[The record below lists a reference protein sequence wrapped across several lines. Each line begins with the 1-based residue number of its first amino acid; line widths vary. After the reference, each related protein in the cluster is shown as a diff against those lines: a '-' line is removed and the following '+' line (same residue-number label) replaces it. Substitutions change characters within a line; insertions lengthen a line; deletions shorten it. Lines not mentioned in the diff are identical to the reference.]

1 MLGKEAFVFKR
12 TFRNGMPIALRMA
25 RACDGFGIL
34 RESVTTQSRDNEIVD
49 GGASY
54 CGVEGDPPA
63 RLA

>member
-1 MLGKEAFVFKR
+1 
-12 TFRNGMPIALRMA
+12 MPIALRMA